1 MENIYQHVQSI
12 VVNACAEEFR
22 LDKQEIDQLHFVVEK
37 PKDATNGDLSTNIC
51 LLLSKVLN
59 DNPISIADKLSQ
71 KLSGNKEFDKVTVA
85 KPGFI
90 NFLINS
96 SLLHDFLKET
106 LSSKEILPK
115 LSENETINVEY
126 VSANPTGP
134 LHVGHC
140 RGAVFG
146 DVLASLLE
154 KTGYKVTREYY
165 VNDAGV
171 QINHLANS
179 VVIRYRELCGEKIE
193 EYPEEFY
200 PGEYL
205 IEIAQDFKDQHGTD
219 FLSKNKDNYLE
230 QIKSYSVDALLS
242 VIKSDLAKLSINQDL
257 FVSEKDLVQ
266 QDKITTTIEILKKH
280 DLIYEGILEPPK
292 GKQIDDWEPREQ
304 MLFKSS
310 KFGDEVDRPL
320 QKSNGEWTYFA
331 NDMAYHFDKYQ
342 RGSKHLIDIM
352 GADHGGYIKRMNAA
366 IEALTEGDAKYSV
379 KLCQMVKL
387 ISNGKPLK
395 MSKRSGDFVTLS
407 EMVNQVGS
415 DSIRFMMLYRKN
427 EAPLEFD
434 FQKVTE
440 QSKDNPVFYVQYAHA
455 RISSV
460 LRKLDE
466 HKLKFNLSDFTEC
479 KINLLSSA
487 HELDL
492 IKKILDW
499 SSVIITSVNL
509 YEPHRIAYYL
519 YELASSFHSLWNQG
533 KIDTKLKFIN
543 EEDLD
548 VTYARLSLIIATQKT
563 IKSGLDLL
571 GVSAPNEMQ

>member
-1 MENIYQHVQSI
+1 MENIYRHVQS
-12 VVNACAEEFR
+12 VVASACAEEFK
-22 LDKQEIDQLHFVVEK
+22 LDKKEIDQLHFVVEK
-37 PKDATNGDLSTNIC
+37 PKNDTNGDLSTNIC
-51 LLLSKVLN
+51 LLLSKILD

-71 KLSGNKEFDKVTVA
+71 RLSGNKEFKKITVA

-90 NFLINS
+90 NFLINK
-96 SLLHDFLKET
+96 SLLCNFLKET
-106 LSSKEILPK
+106 LSSKEILPR

-171 QINHLANS
+171 QINHLAHS
-179 VVIRYRELCGEKIE
+179 VAIRYRELCGEKIE

-205 IEIAQDFKDQHGTD
+205 IEIAQNFKDQHGTD
-219 FLSKNKDNYLE
+219 FLNKHKDNYLE
-230 QIKSYSVDALLS
+230 QIKSYSVEALLS

-257 FVSEKDLVQ
+257 FVSEKNLIQ
-266 QDKITTTIEILKKH
+266 QDKITTAIEILKKQG
-280 DLIYEGILEPPK
+280 LIYEGILEPPK

-342 RGSKHLIDIM
+342 RGSKHLIDIL

-407 EMVNQVGS
+407 EMVDQVGS

-466 HKLKFNLSDFTEC
+466 HKLKFNLSDFTDC
-479 KINLLSSA
+479 KFNLLNSE

>member
-1 MENIYQHVQSI
+1 MENIYQHVQS
-12 VVNACAEEFR
+12 VVASACAEEFK
-22 LDKQEIDQLHFVVEK
+22 LDKKEIDQLHFVVEK
-37 PKDATNGDLSTNIC
+37 PKNDTNGDLSTNIC
-51 LLLSKVLN
+51 LLLSKVLD

-71 KLSGNKEFDKVTVA
+71 RLSGNKEFKKITVA

-90 NFLINS
+90 NFLINN
-96 SLLHDFLKET
+96 SLLCNFLKET
-106 LSSKEILPK
+106 LSSKEILPR

-154 KTGYKVTREYY
+154 KTGYEVTREYY

-171 QINHLANS
+171 QINHLAHS
-179 VVIRYRELCGEKIE
+179 VAIRYRELCGEKIE

-205 IEIAQDFKDQHGTD
+205 IEIAQNFKDQHGTD
-219 FLSKNKDNYLE
+219 FLNKHKDSYLE
-230 QIKSYSVDALLS
+230 QIKSYSVEALLS

-257 FVSEKDLVQ
+257 FVSEKNLIQ
-266 QDKITTTIEILKKH
+266 QDKITTAIEILKKQG
-280 DLIYEGILEPPK
+280 LIYEGILEPPK

-342 RGSKHLIDIM
+342 RGSKHLIDIL

-407 EMVNQVGS
+407 EMVDQVGS

-466 HKLKFNLSDFTEC
+466 HKLKFNLSDFTDC
-479 KINLLSSA
+479 KFNLLNSE

>member
-342 RGSKHLIDIM
+342 RGSKHLIDIL
-352 GADHGGYIKRMNAA
+352 GADHGGYVKRMNAA

-407 EMVNQVGS
+407 EMVDQVGS

-466 HKLKFNLSDFTEC
+466 YKLKFNLSDFKEC
-479 KINLLSSA
+479 KFNLLNSD

-499 SSVIITSVNL
+499 NSVIITSVNL

>member
-37 PKDATNGDLSTNIC
+37 PKDGTNGDLSTNIC

-146 DVLASLLE
+146 DVLANLLE

-179 VVIRYRELCGEKIE
+179 VAIRYRELCGEKIE
-193 EYPEEFY
+193 KYPEEFY

-266 QDKITTTIEILKKH
+266 QDKITTTIEILKKQ
-280 DLIYEGILEPPK
+280 DLIYQGILEPPK

-342 RGSKHLIDIM
+342 RGSKHLIDIL
-352 GADHGGYIKRMNAA
+352 GADHGGYVKRMNAA

-407 EMVNQVGS
+407 EMVDQVGS

-466 HKLKFNLSDFTEC
+466 YKLKFNLSDFKEC
-479 KINLLSSA
+479 KFNLLNSD

-499 SSVIITSVNL
+499 NSVIITSVNL

>member
-1 MENIYQHVQSI
+1 MENIYQHVQS
-12 VVNACAEEFR
+12 VVANACAEEFK
-22 LDKQEIDQLHFVVEK
+22 LDKKEIDQLHFVVEK
-37 PKDATNGDLSTNIC
+37 PKNDTNGDLSTNIC
-51 LLLSKVLN
+51 LLLSKVLD

-71 KLSGNKEFDKVTVA
+71 RLSANKEFKKVTVA

-96 SLLHDFLKET
+96 SLLYNFLKET
-106 LSSKEILPK
+106 LSSKEILPR

-171 QINHLANS
+171 QINHLAHS
-179 VVIRYRELCGEKIE
+179 VAIRYRELCGEKIE

-205 IEIAQDFKDQHGTD
+205 IEIAQNFKDQHGTD
-219 FLSKNKDNYLE
+219 FLNNHKDSYLE
-230 QIKSYSVDALLS
+230 QIKSYSVEALLS
-242 VIKSDLAKLSINQDL
+242 VIKGDLAKLSINQDL
-257 FVSEKDLVQ
+257 FVSEKNLIQ
-266 QDKITTTIEILKKH
+266 QDKITAAIEILKKQG
-280 DLIYEGILEPPK
+280 LIYEGILEPPK

-342 RGSKHLIDIM
+342 RGSKHLIDIL

-407 EMVNQVGS
+407 EMVDQVGS

-466 HKLKFNLSDFTEC
+466 HKLKFNLSDFTDC
-479 KINLLSSA
+479 KFNLLNSE

>member
-12 VVNACAEEFR
+12 VGNVCAEEFK
-22 LDKQEIDQLHFVVEK
+22 LDKKEIDQLHFVIEK
-37 PKDATNGDLSTNIC
+37 PKDDSNGDLSTNIC
-51 LLLSKVLN
+51 LLLSKVLH
-59 DNPISIADKLSQ
+59 DNPISIAEKLSQ
-71 KLSGNKEFDKVTVA
+71 KLSRNKKFDKVTVA

-96 SLLHDFLKET
+96 SLLFDFLKET
-106 LSSKEILPK
+106 LSSKEVLPR
-115 LSENETINVEY
+115 LSDNETINVEY

-154 KTGYKVTREYY
+154 KTGHKVTREYY

-193 EYPEEFY
+193 HYPEEFY

-205 IEIAQDFKDQHGTD
+205 IEIAQDFKVQYGTN
-219 FLSKNKDNYLE
+219 FLSKNKDDYLE
-230 QIKSYSVDALLS
+230 QVKSYSVDALLS

-266 QDKITTTIEILKKH
+266 QDKITTTIEILKKQ

-342 RGSKHLIDIM
+342 RGSKHLIDIL
-352 GADHGGYIKRMNAA
+352 GADHGGYVKRMNAA

-407 EMVNQVGS
+407 EMVDQVGS

-466 HKLKFNLSDFTEC
+466 HKLKFNLSDFKEC
-479 KINLLSSA
+479 KFNLLNSD

-499 SSVIITSVNL
+499 NSVIITSVNL

-533 KIDTKLKFIN
+533 KVDKNLKFIN

>member
-1 MENIYQHVQSI
+1 MENIYQHVQS
-12 VVNACAEEFR
+12 VVANACAEEFK
-22 LDKQEIDQLHFVVEK
+22 LDKKEIDQLHFVVEK
-37 PKDATNGDLSTNIC
+37 PKNDTNGDLSTNIC
-51 LLLSKVLN
+51 LLLSKVLD

-71 KLSGNKEFDKVTVA
+71 RLSANKEFKKVTVA

-90 NFLINS
+90 NFLINN
-96 SLLHDFLKET
+96 SLLYNFLKET
-106 LSSKEILPK
+106 LSSKEILPR

-171 QINHLANS
+171 QINHLAHS
-179 VVIRYRELCGEKIE
+179 VAIRYRELCGEKIE

-205 IEIAQDFKDQHGTD
+205 IEIAQNFKDQHGTD
-219 FLSKNKDNYLE
+219 FLNNNKDSYLE
-230 QIKSYSVDALLS
+230 QIKSYSVEALLS
-242 VIKSDLAKLSINQDL
+242 VIKGDLAKLSINQDL
-257 FVSEKDLVQ
+257 FVSEKNLIQ
-266 QDKITTTIEILKKH
+266 QDKITAAIEILKKQG
-280 DLIYEGILEPPK
+280 LIYEGILEPPK

-342 RGSKHLIDIM
+342 RGSKHLIDIL

-407 EMVNQVGS
+407 EMVDQVGS

-466 HKLKFNLSDFTEC
+466 HKLKFNLSDFTDC
-479 KINLLSSA
+479 KFNLLNSE

>member
-71 KLSGNKEFDKVTVA
+71 KLSGNKEFDEVTVA

-96 SLLHDFLKET
+96 SLLYDFLKET
-106 LSSKEILPK
+106 LSSKEILPR
-115 LSENETINVEY
+115 LSENETINIEY

-179 VVIRYRELCGEKIE
+179 VAIRYRELCGEKIE

-266 QDKITTTIEILKKH
+266 QDKITTTIEILKKQ

-342 RGSKHLIDIM
+342 RGSKHLIDIL

-407 EMVNQVGS
+407 EMVDQVGS

-466 HKLKFNLSDFTEC
+466 HKLKFNLSDFKEC
-479 KINLLSSA
+479 KFNLLNSD

-492 IKKILDW
+492 VKKILDW
-499 SSVIITSVNL
+499 NSVIITSVNL

-533 KIDTKLKFIN
+533 KIDKNLKFIN

>member
-1 MENIYQHVQSI
+1 MENIYKHVQSI

-22 LDKQEIDQLHFVVEK
+22 LDKQEIDQIHFVVEK
-37 PKDATNGDLSTNIC
+37 PKDGTNGDLSTNIC

-71 KLSGNKEFDKVTVA
+71 KLSGNKEFDEVTVA

-96 SLLHDFLKET
+96 SLLYDFLKET
-106 LSSKEILPK
+106 LSSKEILPR

-146 DVLASLLE
+146 DVLANLLE

-179 VVIRYRELCGEKIE
+179 VAIRYRELCGEKIE
-193 EYPEEFY
+193 KYPEEFY

-266 QDKITTTIEILKKH
+266 QDKITTTIEILKKQ

-342 RGSKHLIDIM
+342 RGSKHLIDIL
-352 GADHGGYIKRMNAA
+352 GADHGGYVKRMNAA

-407 EMVNQVGS
+407 EMVDQVGS

-466 HKLKFNLSDFTEC
+466 HKLKFNLSDFKEC
-479 KINLLSSA
+479 KFNLLNSD

-499 SSVIITSVNL
+499 NSVIITSVNL

-533 KIDTKLKFIN
+533 KIDKNLKFIN

>member
-1 MENIYQHVQSI
+1 MKTIYQHIQTII
-12 VVNACAEEFR
+12 VKTCISEFKI
-22 LDKQEIDQLHFVVEK
+22 DKVEIDKINFVVEK
-37 PKDATNGDLSTNIC
+37 PKDDANGDLSTNIC
-51 LLLSKVLN
+51 LILSKILN
-59 DNPISIADKLSQ
+59 DNPISIAEKLSQ
-71 KLSGNKEFDKVTVA
+71 KLSINKEFNKVTVA

-90 NFLINS
+90 NFLIDN
-96 SLLHDFLKET
+96 SLLHDFLKDT
-106 LSSKEILPK
+106 LSNKEIVPT
-115 LSENETINVEY
+115 LSKNETINVEY

-146 DVLASLLE
+146 DVLANLLE
-154 KTGYKVTREYY
+154 KTGYQVTREYY

-179 VVIRYRELCGEKIE
+179 VLIRLKELCGERID

-200 PGEYL
+200 PGDYL
-205 IEIAQDFKDQHGTD
+205 IEIAQNFKDKHGSD
-219 FLSKNKDNYLE
+219 FLEKNKDHNIE
-230 QIKSYSVDALLS
+230 QIKSFSVESLLS
-242 VIKSDLAKLSINQDL
+242 MIKDDLSKLDINQDL
-257 FVSEKDLVQ
+257 FISEKNIVEQ
-266 QDKITTTIEILKKH
+266 GKITAAIEILKQQG
-280 DLIYEGILEPPK
+280 LIYNGVLEAPK

-304 MLFKSS
+304 MLFRSS

-342 RGSKHLIDIM
+342 RGSKHLIDIW

-366 IEALTEGDAKYSV
+366 IEALTQKNAKFSV
-379 KLCQMVKL
+379 KICQMVKL
-387 ISNGKPLK
+387 ISDGKPLK

-407 EMVNQVGS
+407 EMVEKVGS

-434 FQKVTE
+434 FQKVSE

-460 LRKLDE
+460 LRKIDE
-466 HKLKFNLSDFTEC
+466 HKLKFNLSDFSQC
-479 KINLLSSA
+479 NFNLLISN

-499 SSVIITSVNL
+499 SSVIVTSVNL

-519 YELASSFHSLWNQG
+519 YELAYSFHSLWNQG
-533 KIDTKLKFIN
+533 KIDSNLKFIN
-543 EEDLD
+543 EKNLEA
-548 VTYARLSLIIATQKT
+548 TYARLSLIIATQKT

-571 GVSAPNEMQ
+571 GVSAPDEMQ

>member
-146 DVLASLLE
+146 DVLANLLE

-179 VVIRYRELCGEKIE
+179 VAIRYRELCGEKIE

-342 RGSKHLIDIM
+342 RGSKHLIDIL
-352 GADHGGYIKRMNAA
+352 GADHGGYVKRMNAA
-366 IEALTEGDAKYSV
+366 IEALTEGNAKYSV

-407 EMVNQVGS
+407 EMVDQVGS

-466 HKLKFNLSDFTEC
+466 YKLKFNLSDFKDC
-479 KINLLSSA
+479 KFNLLNSD

-499 SSVIITSVNL
+499 NSVIITSVNL

-548 VTYARLSLIIATQKT
+548 VTYSRLSLIIATQKT

>member
-1 MENIYQHVQSI
+1 MENIYKHVQSI
-12 VVNACAEEFR
+12 VVNACAEEFK

-37 PKDATNGDLSTNIC
+37 PKDGTNGDLSTNIC

-71 KLSGNKEFDKVTVA
+71 KLSGNKEFDEVTVA

-96 SLLHDFLKET
+96 SLLYDFLKET
-106 LSSKEILPK
+106 LSSKEILPR
-115 LSENETINVEY
+115 LSENETINIEY

-179 VVIRYRELCGEKIE
+179 VAIRYRELCGEKIE
-193 EYPEEFY
+193 KYPEEFY

-266 QDKITTTIEILKKH
+266 QDKITTTIEILKKQ

-342 RGSKHLIDIM
+342 RGSKHLIDIL
-352 GADHGGYIKRMNAA
+352 GADHGGYVKRMNAA

-407 EMVNQVGS
+407 EMVDQVGS

-466 HKLKFNLSDFTEC
+466 HKLKFNLSDFKEC
-479 KINLLSSA
+479 KFNLLNSD

-499 SSVIITSVNL
+499 NSVIITSVNL

-533 KIDTKLKFIN
+533 KIDKNLKFIN

>member
-193 EYPEEFY
+193 KYPEEFY

-266 QDKITTTIEILKKH
+266 RDKITTTIEILKKQ

-342 RGSKHLIDIM
+342 RGSKHLIDIL
-352 GADHGGYIKRMNAA
+352 GADHGGYVKRMNAA
-366 IEALTEGDAKYSV
+366 IEALTEGNAKYSV

-407 EMVNQVGS
+407 EMVDQVGS

-466 HKLKFNLSDFTEC
+466 YKLKFNLSDFKEC
-479 KINLLSSA
+479 KFNLLNSD

-499 SSVIITSVNL
+499 NSVIITSVNL

-519 YELASSFHSLWNQG
+519 YELASSFHALWNQG

-571 GVSAPNEMQ
+571 GVSAPNEMK

>member
-1 MENIYQHVQSI
+1 MENIYKHVQSI

-146 DVLASLLE
+146 DVLAGLLE

-179 VVIRYRELCGEKIE
+179 VAIRYRELCGEKIE
-193 EYPEEFY
+193 KYPEEFY

-266 QDKITTTIEILKKH
+266 QDKITTTIEILKKQ

-342 RGSKHLIDIM
+342 RGSKHLIDIL
-352 GADHGGYIKRMNAA
+352 GADHGGYVKRMNAA

-407 EMVNQVGS
+407 EMVDQVGS

-466 HKLKFNLSDFTEC
+466 YKLKFNLSDFKEC
-479 KINLLSSA
+479 KFNLLNSD

-499 SSVIITSVNL
+499 NSVIITSVNL

-533 KIDTKLKFIN
+533 KIDKNLKFIN

>member
-1 MENIYQHVQSI
+1 MENIYKHVQSI

-37 PKDATNGDLSTNIC
+37 PKDGTNGDLSTNIC

-71 KLSGNKEFDKVTVA
+71 KLSGNKEFDEVTVA

-96 SLLHDFLKET
+96 SLLYDFLKET
-106 LSSKEILPK
+106 LSSKEILPR

-179 VVIRYRELCGEKIE
+179 VAIRYRELCGEKIE
-193 EYPEEFY
+193 KYPEEFY

-266 QDKITTTIEILKKH
+266 QDKITTTIEILKKQ

-310 KFGDEVDRPL
+310 KFGDEIDRPL

-342 RGSKHLIDIM
+342 RGSKHLIDIL
-352 GADHGGYIKRMNAA
+352 GADHGGYVKRMNAA

-407 EMVNQVGS
+407 EMVDQVGS

-466 HKLKFNLSDFTEC
+466 HKLKFNLSDFKEC
-479 KINLLSSA
+479 KFNLLNSD

-499 SSVIITSVNL
+499 NSVIITSVNL

-533 KIDTKLKFIN
+533 KIDKNLKFIN

>member
-12 VVNACAEEFR
+12 VANACVEEFR
-22 LDKQEIDQLHFVVEK
+22 LDRQEIDRLHFVVEK
-37 PKDATNGDLSTNIC
+37 PKDDANGDLSTNIC
-51 LLLSKVLN
+51 LLLSKILN

-90 NFLINS
+90 NFLVNN
-96 SLLHDFLKET
+96 SLLYDFLKET
-106 LSSKEILPK
+106 LSSKEILPR
-115 LSENETINVEY
+115 LSDNETINVEY

-154 KTGYKVTREYY
+154 KTGHKVTREYY

-179 VVIRYRELCGEKIE
+179 VAIRYRELCGEKIE
-193 EYPEEFY
+193 KYPEEFY

-205 IEIAQDFKDQHGTD
+205 IEIAQDFKDQYGAE
-219 FLSKNKDNYLE
+219 FLSNNKDNYLE

-257 FVSEKDLVQ
+257 FISEKNLVQ
-266 QDKITTTIEILKKH
+266 QDKITIAIEILKKQ

-342 RGSKHLIDIM
+342 RGSKHLIDIL

-395 MSKRSGDFVTLS
+395 MSKRSGDFITLS
-407 EMVNQVGS
+407 EMVDQVGN

-466 HKLKFNLSDFTEC
+466 HKLKFNLSDFKDC
-479 KINLLSSA
+479 KFSLLNSN
-487 HELDL
+487 HEIDL

-533 KIDTKLKFIN
+533 KINTKLKFIN

>member
-1 MENIYQHVQSI
+1 MENIYKHVQSI
-12 VVNACAEEFR
+12 VVNACAEEFK

-37 PKDATNGDLSTNIC
+37 PKDGTNGDLSTNIC

-71 KLSGNKEFDKVTVA
+71 KLSGNKEFDEVTVA

-96 SLLHDFLKET
+96 SLLYDFLKET
-106 LSSKEILPK
+106 LSSKEILPR

-179 VVIRYRELCGEKIE
+179 VAIRYRELCGEKIE
-193 EYPEEFY
+193 KYPEEFY

-266 QDKITTTIEILKKH
+266 QDKITTTIEILKKQ

-310 KFGDEVDRPL
+310 KFGDEIDRPL

-342 RGSKHLIDIM
+342 RGSKHLIDIL
-352 GADHGGYIKRMNAA
+352 GADHGGYVKRMNAA

-407 EMVNQVGS
+407 EMVDQVGS

-466 HKLKFNLSDFTEC
+466 HKLKFNLSDFKEC
-479 KINLLSSA
+479 KFNLLNSD

-499 SSVIITSVNL
+499 NSVIITSVNL

-533 KIDTKLKFIN
+533 KIDKNLKFIN

>member
-1 MENIYQHVQSI
+1 METIYQYIHTI
-12 VVNACAEEFR
+12 IANACVAEFKI
-22 LDKQEIDQLHFVVEK
+22 DKADVDQTNFVVEK
-37 PKDATNGDLSTNIC
+37 PKDDANGDLSTNIC

-59 DNPISIADKLSQ
+59 DNPFSIGEKLSQ
-71 KLSGNKEFDKVTVA
+71 KLSTNKEFTKVTVA

-90 NFLINS
+90 NFLIDK
-96 SLLHDFLKET
+96 SLLYDFLKET
-106 LSSKEILPK
+106 LFNKEIIPI
-115 LSENETINVEY
+115 LSKNETINVEY

-146 DVLASLLE
+146 DVLANLLE
-154 KTGYKVTREYY
+154 KTGHKVTREYY

-179 VVIRYRELCGEKIE
+179 VLIRLKELCGEKID

-200 PGEYL
+200 PGDYL
-205 IEIAQDFKDQHGTD
+205 IEIAQSFKDKYGADYLEKNNDSNLEQVKSFSVESLLSIIKND
-219 FLSKNKDNYLE
+219 LSKLD
-230 QIKSYSVDALLS
+230 
-242 VIKSDLAKLSINQDL
+242 INQDL
-257 FVSEKDLVQ
+257 FVSEKNIVEQ
-266 QDKITTTIEILKKH
+266 GKISAAIEILKQQG
-280 DLIYEGILEPPK
+280 LIYNGVLEAPK
-292 GKQIDDWEPREQ
+292 GKKIDDWEPREQ

-310 KFGDEVDRPL
+310 QFGDEVDRPL

-342 RGSKHLIDIM
+342 RGSMHLIDIW

-366 IEALTEGDAKYSV
+366 IEALTEKNAKFSV
-379 KLCQMVKL
+379 KLCQMVKI
-387 ISNGKPLK
+387 ISDGKPLK

-407 EMVNQVGS
+407 EMVEKVGS

-434 FQKVTE
+434 FQKVSE

-460 LRKLDE
+460 LRKIDE
-466 HKLKFNLSDFTEC
+466 HKLKFNLSDFSQC
-479 KINLLSSA
+479 NFDLLRSD

-499 SSVIITSVNL
+499 SSVVITSVNL

-533 KIDTKLKFIN
+533 KIDSNLKFIN

-548 VTYARLSLIIATQKT
+548 ITYARLSLIIATQKT
-563 IKSGLDLL
+563 IKSGLNLL
-571 GVSAPNEMQ
+571 GVSAPDEMQ

>member
-1 MENIYQHVQSI
+1 MENIYQHVQS
-12 VVNACAEEFR
+12 VVANACAEEFK
-22 LDKQEIDQLHFVVEK
+22 LDKKEIDQLHFVVEK
-37 PKDATNGDLSTNIC
+37 PKDDTNGDLSTNIC
-51 LLLSKVLN
+51 LLLSKVLD

-71 KLSGNKEFDKVTVA
+71 RLSGNKEFKKITVA

-90 NFLINS
+90 NFLINN
-96 SLLHDFLKET
+96 SLLYNFLKET
-106 LSSKEILPK
+106 LSSNEILPR

-171 QINHLANS
+171 QINHLAHS
-179 VVIRYRELCGEKIE
+179 VAIRYRELCGEKIE

-205 IEIAQDFKDQHGTD
+205 IEIAQNFKDQHGTD
-219 FLSKNKDNYLE
+219 FLNNHKDSYLE
-230 QIKSYSVDALLS
+230 QIKSYSVEELLS
-242 VIKSDLAKLSINQDL
+242 VIKGDLAKLSINQDL
-257 FVSEKDLVQ
+257 FVSEKNLIQ
-266 QDKITTTIEILKKH
+266 QDKITAAIEILKKQG
-280 DLIYEGILEPPK
+280 LIYEGILEPPK

-342 RGSKHLIDIM
+342 RGSKHLIDIL

-407 EMVNQVGS
+407 EMVDQVGS

-466 HKLKFNLSDFTEC
+466 HKLKFNLSDFTDC
-479 KINLLSSA
+479 KFNLLNSE

-563 IKSGLDLL
+563 IKSGLNLL
-571 GVSAPNEMQ
+571 RVSAPNEMQ

>member
-1 MENIYQHVQSI
+1 MENIYKHVQSI

-22 LDKQEIDQLHFVVEK
+22 LDKQEIDQIHFVVEK
-37 PKDATNGDLSTNIC
+37 PKDGTNGDLSTNIC

-59 DNPISIADKLSQ
+59 DNPISIANKLSQ
-71 KLSGNKEFDKVTVA
+71 KLSGNKEFDEVTVA

-96 SLLHDFLKET
+96 SLLYDFLKET
-106 LSSKEILPK
+106 LSSKEILPR

-179 VVIRYRELCGEKIE
+179 VAIRYRELCGEKIE
-193 EYPEEFY
+193 KYPEEFY

-205 IEIAQDFKDQHGTD
+205 IEIAQDFKDQHGND

-266 QDKITTTIEILKKH
+266 QDKITTTIEILKKQ

-342 RGSKHLIDIM
+342 RGSKHLIDIL
-352 GADHGGYIKRMNAA
+352 GADHGGYVKRMNAA

-407 EMVNQVGS
+407 EMVDQVGS

-466 HKLKFNLSDFTEC
+466 HKLKFNLSDFKEC
-479 KINLLSSA
+479 KFNLLNSD

-499 SSVIITSVNL
+499 NSVIITSVNL

-533 KIDTKLKFIN
+533 KIDKNLKFIN

>member
-1 MENIYQHVQSI
+1 METIYQYIHTI
-12 VVNACAEEFR
+12 IANACVAEFKI
-22 LDKQEIDQLHFVVEK
+22 DKADVDQTNFVVEK
-37 PKDATNGDLSTNIC
+37 PKDDANGDLSTNIC

-59 DNPISIADKLSQ
+59 DNPISIAEKLSQ
-71 KLSGNKEFDKVTVA
+71 KLSANKEFTKVTVA

-90 NFLINS
+90 NFLIDK
-96 SLLHDFLKET
+96 SLLYDFLKET
-106 LSSKEILPK
+106 LFNKEIIPI
-115 LSENETINVEY
+115 LSKNETINVEY

-146 DVLASLLE
+146 DVLANLLE
-154 KTGYKVTREYY
+154 KTGHKVTREYY

-179 VVIRYRELCGEKIE
+179 VLIRLKELCGEKID

-200 PGEYL
+200 PGDYL
-205 IEIAQDFKDQHGTD
+205 IEIAQSFKDKYGADYLEKNNDSNLEQVKSFSVESLLSIIKND
-219 FLSKNKDNYLE
+219 LSKLD
-230 QIKSYSVDALLS
+230 
-242 VIKSDLAKLSINQDL
+242 INQDL
-257 FVSEKDLVQ
+257 FVSEKNIVEQ
-266 QDKITTTIEILKKH
+266 GKISAAIEILKQQG
-280 DLIYEGILEPPK
+280 LIYNGVLEAPK
-292 GKQIDDWEPREQ
+292 GKKIDDWEPREQ

-310 KFGDEVDRPL
+310 QFGDEVDRPL

-342 RGSKHLIDIM
+342 RGSMHLIDIW

-366 IEALTEGDAKYSV
+366 IEALTEKNAKFSV
-379 KLCQMVKL
+379 KLCQMVKI
-387 ISNGKPLK
+387 ISDGKPLK

-407 EMVNQVGS
+407 EMVEKVGS

-434 FQKVTE
+434 FQKVSE

-460 LRKLDE
+460 LRKIDE
-466 HKLKFNLSDFTEC
+466 HKLKFNLSDFSQC
-479 KINLLSSA
+479 NFDLLRSD

-499 SSVIITSVNL
+499 SSVVITSVNL

-533 KIDTKLKFIN
+533 KIDSNLKFIN
-543 EEDLD
+543 EEDLEI
-548 VTYARLSLIIATQKT
+548 TYARLSLIIATQKT
-563 IKSGLDLL
+563 IKSGLNLL
-571 GVSAPNEMQ
+571 GVSAPDEMQ

>member
-12 VVNACAEEFR
+12 VSNACAEEFR
-22 LDKQEIDQLHFVVEK
+22 LDKKEIDQLHFVVEK
-37 PKDATNGDLSTNIC
+37 PKDGTNGDLSTNIC

-96 SLLHDFLKET
+96 SLLYDFLKET
-106 LSSKEILPK
+106 LSSKEILPR

-179 VVIRYRELCGEKIE
+179 VAIRYREICGEKIE

-205 IEIAQDFKDQHGTD
+205 IAIAQNFKDQYGTD

-230 QIKSYSVDALLS
+230 QIKAYSVDALLS

-266 QDKITTTIEILKKH
+266 QDKITTAIEILKKQ

-342 RGSKHLIDIM
+342 RGSKHLIDIL
-352 GADHGGYIKRMNAA
+352 GADHGGYVKRMNAA
-366 IEALTEGDAKYSV
+366 IEALTEGNAKYSV

-407 EMVNQVGS
+407 EMVDQVGS

-466 HKLKFNLSDFTEC
+466 YKLKFNLSDFKEC
-479 KINLLSSA
+479 KFNLLNSD

-499 SSVIITSVNL
+499 NSVIITSVNL

>member
-179 VVIRYRELCGEKIE
+179 VAIRYRELCGEKIE

-266 QDKITTTIEILKKH
+266 QDKITTTIEILKKQ

-342 RGSKHLIDIM
+342 RGSKHLIDIL
-352 GADHGGYIKRMNAA
+352 GADHGGYVKRMNAA

-407 EMVNQVGS
+407 EMVDQVGS

-466 HKLKFNLSDFTEC
+466 YKLKFNLSDFKEC
-479 KINLLSSA
+479 KFNLLNSD

-499 SSVIITSVNL
+499 NSVIITSVNL

>member
-1 MENIYQHVQSI
+1 METIYQYIQKII
-12 VVNACAEEFR
+12 VKACILEFKI
-22 LDKQEIDQLHFVVEK
+22 DKVEIEQINFVVEK
-37 PKDATNGDLSTNIC
+37 PKDNTNGDLSTNIC

-59 DNPISIADKLSQ
+59 DNPFSIGEKLSQ
-71 KLSGNKEFDKVTVA
+71 KLSTNKEFTKVTVA

-90 NFLINS
+90 NFLIDK
-96 SLLHDFLKET
+96 SLLYDFLKET
-106 LSSKEILPK
+106 LFNKEIIPI
-115 LSENETINVEY
+115 LSKNETINVEY

-146 DVLASLLE
+146 DVLANLLE
-154 KTGYKVTREYY
+154 KTGHKVTREYY

-179 VVIRYRELCGEKIE
+179 VLIRLKELCGEKID

-200 PGEYL
+200 PGDYL
-205 IEIAQDFKDQHGTD
+205 IEIAQSFKDKYGADYLEKNNDSNLEQVKSFSVESLLSIIKND
-219 FLSKNKDNYLE
+219 LSKLD
-230 QIKSYSVDALLS
+230 
-242 VIKSDLAKLSINQDL
+242 INQDL
-257 FVSEKDLVQ
+257 FVSEKNIVEQ
-266 QDKITTTIEILKKH
+266 GKISAAIEILKQQG
-280 DLIYEGILEPPK
+280 LIYNGVLEAPK
-292 GKQIDDWEPREQ
+292 GKKIDDWEPREQ

-310 KFGDEVDRPL
+310 QFGDEVDRPL

-342 RGSKHLIDIM
+342 RGSKHLIDIW

-366 IEALTEGDAKYSV
+366 IEALTEKNAKFSV
-379 KLCQMVKL
+379 KLCQMVKI
-387 ISNGKPLK
+387 ISDGKPLK

-407 EMVNQVGS
+407 EMVEKVGS

-434 FQKVTE
+434 FQKVSE

-460 LRKLDE
+460 LRKIDE
-466 HKLKFNLSDFTEC
+466 HKLKFNLSDFSQC
-479 KINLLSSA
+479 NFDLLRSD

-499 SSVIITSVNL
+499 SSVVITSVNL

-533 KIDTKLKFIN
+533 KIDSNLKFIN

-548 VTYARLSLIIATQKT
+548 ITYARLSLIIATQKT
-563 IKSGLDLL
+563 IKSGLNLL
-571 GVSAPNEMQ
+571 GVSAPDEMQ

>member
-12 VVNACAEEFR
+12 VGNVCAEEFK
-22 LDKQEIDQLHFVVEK
+22 LDKKEIDQLHFVIEK
-37 PKDATNGDLSTNIC
+37 PKDDSNGDLSTNIC
-51 LLLSKVLN
+51 LLLSKVLH
-59 DNPISIADKLSQ
+59 DNPISIAEKLSQ
-71 KLSGNKEFDKVTVA
+71 KLSRNKKFDKVTVA

-96 SLLHDFLKET
+96 SLLFDFLKAT
-106 LSSKEILPK
+106 LSSKEVLPR
-115 LSENETINVEY
+115 LSDNETINVEY

-154 KTGYKVTREYY
+154 KTGHKVTREYY

-193 EYPEEFY
+193 HYPEEFY

-205 IEIAQDFKDQHGTD
+205 IEIAQDFKVQYGTN
-219 FLSKNKDNYLE
+219 FLSKNKDDYLE
-230 QIKSYSVDALLS
+230 QVKSYSVDALLS
-242 VIKSDLAKLSINQDL
+242 VIKSDLEKLSINQDL
-257 FVSEKDLVQ
+257 FVSEKDLVE
-266 QDKITTTIEILKKH
+266 QDKITTVIEILKKKN
-280 DLIYEGILEPPK
+280 LIYEGILEPPK

-342 RGSKHLIDIM
+342 RGSKHIIDIL

-407 EMVNQVGS
+407 EMVDQVGS

-466 HKLKFNLSDFTEC
+466 HKLKFNLSDFKEC
-479 KINLLSSA
+479 KFNLLNSD

-499 SSVIITSVNL
+499 NSVIITSVNL

-533 KIDTKLKFIN
+533 KVDKNLKFIN

>member
-1 MENIYQHVQSI
+1 MENIYQHVQS
-12 VVNACAEEFR
+12 VVASACAEEFK
-22 LDKQEIDQLHFVVEK
+22 LDKKEIDQLHFVVEK
-37 PKDATNGDLSTNIC
+37 PKNDTNGDLSTNIC
-51 LLLSKVLN
+51 LLLSKVLD

-71 KLSGNKEFDKVTVA
+71 RLSGNKEFKKITIA

-90 NFLINS
+90 NFLINK
-96 SLLHDFLKET
+96 SLLCNFLKKI
-106 LSSKEILPK
+106 LSSKEILPR

-171 QINHLANS
+171 QINHLAHS
-179 VVIRYRELCGEKIE
+179 VAIRYRELCGEKIE

-205 IEIAQDFKDQHGTD
+205 IEIAQNFKDQNGTD
-219 FLSKNKDNYLE
+219 FLNKHKDSYLE
-230 QIKSYSVDALLS
+230 QIKSYSVEALLS

-257 FVSEKDLVQ
+257 FVSEKNLIQ
-266 QDKITTTIEILKKH
+266 QDKITTAIEILKKQG
-280 DLIYEGILEPPK
+280 LIYEGILEPPK

-342 RGSKHLIDIM
+342 RGSKHLIDIL

-407 EMVNQVGS
+407 EMVDQVGS

-466 HKLKFNLSDFTEC
+466 HKLKFNLSDFTDC
-479 KINLLSSA
+479 KFDLLNSE

-533 KIDTKLKFIN
+533 KIDTKLRFIN

-548 VTYARLSLIIATQKT
+548 VTYARLSLIIATQKI

>member
-1 MENIYQHVQSI
+1 MENIYKHVQSI

-22 LDKQEIDQLHFVVEK
+22 LDKQEIDQIHFVVEK
-37 PKDATNGDLSTNIC
+37 PKDGTNGDLSTNIC

-71 KLSGNKEFDKVTVA
+71 KLSGNKEFDEVTVA

-96 SLLHDFLKET
+96 SLLYDFLKET
-106 LSSKEILPK
+106 LSSKEILPR
-115 LSENETINVEY
+115 LSENETINIEY

-179 VVIRYRELCGEKIE
+179 VAIRYRELCGEKIE
-193 EYPEEFY
+193 KYPEEFY

-266 QDKITTTIEILKKH
+266 QDKITTTIEILKKQ

-342 RGSKHLIDIM
+342 RGSKHLIDIL
-352 GADHGGYIKRMNAA
+352 GADHGGYVKRMNAA

-407 EMVNQVGS
+407 EMVDQVGS

-466 HKLKFNLSDFTEC
+466 HKLKFNLSDFKEC
-479 KINLLSSA
+479 KFNLLNSD

-499 SSVIITSVNL
+499 NSVIITSVNL

-533 KIDTKLKFIN
+533 KIDKNLKFIN

>member
-1 MENIYQHVQSI
+1 METIYQYIHTI
-12 VVNACAEEFR
+12 IANACVAEFKI
-22 LDKQEIDQLHFVVEK
+22 DKAVVDQTNFVVEK
-37 PKDATNGDLSTNIC
+37 PKDDSNGDLSTNIC

-59 DNPISIADKLSQ
+59 ENPFSIGEKLSQ
-71 KLSGNKEFDKVTVA
+71 KLSTNKEFTKVTVA

-90 NFLINS
+90 NFLIDK
-96 SLLHDFLKET
+96 SLLYDFLKET
-106 LSSKEILPK
+106 LFNKEIIPI
-115 LSENETINVEY
+115 LSKNETINVEY

-146 DVLASLLE
+146 DVLANLLE
-154 KTGYKVTREYY
+154 KTGHKVTREYY

-179 VVIRYRELCGEKIE
+179 VLIRLKELCGEKIDK
-193 EYPEEFY
+193 YPEEFY
-200 PGEYL
+200 PGDYL
-205 IEIAQDFKDQHGTD
+205 IEIAQSFKDKYGADYLEKNNDSNLEQVKSFSVESLLSIIKND
-219 FLSKNKDNYLE
+219 LSKLD
-230 QIKSYSVDALLS
+230 
-242 VIKSDLAKLSINQDL
+242 INQDL
-257 FVSEKDLVQ
+257 FVSEKNIVEQ
-266 QDKITTTIEILKKH
+266 GKISAAIEILKQQG
-280 DLIYEGILEPPK
+280 LIYNGVLEAPK
-292 GKQIDDWEPREQ
+292 GKKIDDWEPREQ

-310 KFGDEVDRPL
+310 QFGDEVDRPL

-342 RGSKHLIDIM
+342 RGSMHLIDIW

-366 IEALTEGDAKYSV
+366 IEALTEKNAKFSV
-379 KLCQMVKL
+379 KLCQMVKI
-387 ISNGKPLK
+387 ISDGKPLK

-407 EMVNQVGS
+407 EMVEKVGS

-434 FQKVTE
+434 FQKVSE

-460 LRKLDE
+460 LRKIDE
-466 HKLKFNLSDFTEC
+466 HKLKFNLSDFSQC
-479 KINLLSSA
+479 NFDLLRSD

-499 SSVIITSVNL
+499 SSVVITSVNL

-533 KIDTKLKFIN
+533 KIDSNLKFIN

-548 VTYARLSLIIATQKT
+548 ITYARLSLIIATQKT
-563 IKSGLDLL
+563 IKSGLNLL
-571 GVSAPNEMQ
+571 GVSAPDEMQ

>member
-1 MENIYQHVQSI
+1 MENIYQHVQS
-12 VVNACAEEFR
+12 VVANACAEEFK
-22 LDKQEIDQLHFVVEK
+22 LDKKEIDQLHFVVEK
-37 PKDATNGDLSTNIC
+37 PKDDTNGDLSTNIC
-51 LLLSKVLN
+51 LLLSKILD
-59 DNPISIADKLSQ
+59 DNPISMADKLSQ
-71 KLSGNKEFDKVTVA
+71 RLSANKEFKKVTVA

-90 NFLINS
+90 NFLINN
-96 SLLHDFLKET
+96 SLLYNFLKET
-106 LSSKEILPK
+106 LSSKEILPR
-115 LSENETINVEY
+115 LSKNETINVEY

-171 QINHLANS
+171 QINHLAHS
-179 VVIRYRELCGEKIE
+179 VAIRYRELCGEKIE

-205 IEIAQDFKDQHGTD
+205 IEIAQNFKDQHGTD
-219 FLSKNKDNYLE
+219 FLNNHKDSYLE
-230 QIKSYSVDALLS
+230 QIKSYSVEALLS
-242 VIKSDLAKLSINQDL
+242 VIKGDLAKLSINQDL
-257 FVSEKDLVQ
+257 FVSEKNLIQ
-266 QDKITTTIEILKKH
+266 QDKITTVIEILKKQG
-280 DLIYEGILEPPK
+280 LIYEGILEPPK

-342 RGSKHLIDIM
+342 RGSKHLIDIL

-407 EMVNQVGS
+407 EMVDQVGS

-466 HKLKFNLSDFTEC
+466 HKLKFNLSDFTDC
-479 KINLLSSA
+479 KFNLLNSE

>member
-12 VVNACAEEFR
+12 VVNACAEEFK

-179 VVIRYRELCGEKIE
+179 VAIRYRELCGEKIE

-342 RGSKHLIDIM
+342 RGSKHLIDIL
-352 GADHGGYIKRMNAA
+352 GADHGGYVKRMNAA

-407 EMVNQVGS
+407 EMVDQVGS

-466 HKLKFNLSDFTEC
+466 YKLKFNLSDFKEC
-479 KINLLSSA
+479 KFNLLNSD

-499 SSVIITSVNL
+499 NSVIITSVNL

>member
-37 PKDATNGDLSTNIC
+37 PKDDTNGDLSTNIC

-96 SLLHDFLKET
+96 SLLYDFLKET
-106 LSSKEILPK
+106 LSSKEILPR

-146 DVLASLLE
+146 DVLAGLLE
-154 KTGYKVTREYY
+154 KTGHKVTREYY

-179 VVIRYRELCGEKIE
+179 VAIRYRELCGEKIE
-193 EYPEEFY
+193 KYPEEFY

-205 IEIAQDFKDQHGTD
+205 IEIAQDFKDKYGTS

-266 QDKITTTIEILKKH
+266 QDKITIAIEILKKQ

-342 RGSKHLIDIM
+342 RGSKHLIDIL
-352 GADHGGYIKRMNAA
+352 GADHGGYVKRMNAA

-407 EMVNQVGS
+407 EMVDQVGS

-466 HKLKFNLSDFTEC
+466 HKLKFNLSDFKGC
-479 KINLLSSA
+479 KFSLLNSN

-499 SSVIITSVNL
+499 SSVVITSINL

>member
-1 MENIYQHVQSI
+1 MENIYQHVQS
-12 VVNACAEEFR
+12 VVANACAEEFK
-22 LDKQEIDQLHFVVEK
+22 LDKKEIDQLHFVVEK
-37 PKDATNGDLSTNIC
+37 PKNDTNGDLSTNIC
-51 LLLSKVLN
+51 LLLSKVLD

-71 KLSGNKEFDKVTVA
+71 RLSANKEFKKVTVA

-96 SLLHDFLKET
+96 SLLYNFLKET
-106 LSSKEILPK
+106 LSSKEILPR

-171 QINHLANS
+171 QINHLAHS
-179 VVIRYRELCGEKIE
+179 VAIRYRELCGEKIE

-205 IEIAQDFKDQHGTD
+205 IEIAQNFKDQHGTD
-219 FLSKNKDNYLE
+219 FLNKHKEGYLE
-230 QIKSYSVDALLS
+230 QIKSYSVEALLS
-242 VIKSDLAKLSINQDL
+242 VIKGDLAKLSINQDL
-257 FVSEKDLVQ
+257 FVSEKNLIQ
-266 QDKITTTIEILKKH
+266 QDKITAAIEILKKQG
-280 DLIYEGILEPPK
+280 LIYEGILEPPK

-342 RGSKHLIDIM
+342 RGSKHLIDIL

-407 EMVNQVGS
+407 EMVDQVGS

-466 HKLKFNLSDFTEC
+466 HKLKFNLSDFTDC
-479 KINLLSSA
+479 KFNLLNSE

>member
-12 VVNACAEEFR
+12 VANACVEEFR
-22 LDKQEIDQLHFVVEK
+22 LDRQEIDRLHFVVEK
-37 PKDATNGDLSTNIC
+37 PKDDANGDLSTNIC
-51 LLLSKVLN
+51 LLLSKILN
-59 DNPISIADKLSQ
+59 DNPISIANKLSQ
-71 KLSGNKEFDKVTVA
+71 KLSGNNEFDKVTVA

-90 NFLINS
+90 NFLVNN
-96 SLLHDFLKET
+96 SLLYDFLKET
-106 LSSKEILPK
+106 LSSKEILPR
-115 LSENETINVEY
+115 LSDNETINVEY

-154 KTGYKVTREYY
+154 KTGHKVTREYY

-179 VVIRYRELCGEKIE
+179 VAIRYRELCGEKIE
-193 EYPEEFY
+193 KYPEEFY

-205 IEIAQDFKDQHGTD
+205 IEIAQDFKDQYGAE
-219 FLSKNKDNYLE
+219 FLSNNKDNYLE

-257 FVSEKDLVQ
+257 FISEKNLVQ
-266 QDKITTTIEILKKH
+266 QDKITIAIEILKKQ

-342 RGSKHLIDIM
+342 RGSKHLIDIL

-395 MSKRSGDFVTLS
+395 MSKRSGDFITLS
-407 EMVNQVGS
+407 EMVDQVGN

-466 HKLKFNLSDFTEC
+466 HKLKFNLSDFKDC
-479 KINLLSSA
+479 KFSLLNSN
-487 HELDL
+487 HEIDL

-533 KIDTKLKFIN
+533 KINTKLKFIN

>member
-1 MENIYQHVQSI
+1 METIYQYIHTI
-12 VVNACAEEFR
+12 IANACVAEFKI
-22 LDKQEIDQLHFVVEK
+22 DKADVDQTNFVVEK
-37 PKDATNGDLSTNIC
+37 PKDDANGDLSTNIC

-59 DNPISIADKLSQ
+59 DNPFSIGEKLSQ
-71 KLSGNKEFDKVTVA
+71 KLSTNKEFTKVTVA

-90 NFLINS
+90 NFLIDK
-96 SLLHDFLKET
+96 SLLYDFLKET
-106 LSSKEILPK
+106 LFNKEIIPI
-115 LSENETINVEY
+115 LSKNETINVEY

-146 DVLASLLE
+146 DVLANLLE
-154 KTGYKVTREYY
+154 KTGHKVTREYY

-179 VVIRYRELCGEKIE
+179 VLIRLKELCGEKID

-200 PGEYL
+200 PGDYL
-205 IEIAQDFKDQHGTD
+205 IEIAQSFKDKYGADYLEKNNDSNLEQVKSFSVESLLSIIKND
-219 FLSKNKDNYLE
+219 LSKLD
-230 QIKSYSVDALLS
+230 
-242 VIKSDLAKLSINQDL
+242 INQDL
-257 FVSEKDLVQ
+257 FVSEKNIVEQ
-266 QDKITTTIEILKKH
+266 GKISAAIEILKQQG
-280 DLIYEGILEPPK
+280 LIYNGVLEAPK
-292 GKQIDDWEPREQ
+292 GKKIDDWEPREQ

-310 KFGDEVDRPL
+310 QFGDEVDRPL

-342 RGSKHLIDIM
+342 RGSMHLIDIW

-366 IEALTEGDAKYSV
+366 IEALTEKNAKFSV
-379 KLCQMVKL
+379 KLCQMVKI
-387 ISNGKPLK
+387 ISDGKPLK

-407 EMVNQVGS
+407 EMVEKVGS

-434 FQKVTE
+434 FQKVSE

-460 LRKLDE
+460 LRKIDE
-466 HKLKFNLSDFTEC
+466 HKLKFNLSDFSQC
-479 KINLLSSA
+479 NFDLLRSD

-499 SSVIITSVNL
+499 SSVVITSVNL

-533 KIDTKLKFIN
+533 KIDSNLKFIN
-543 EEDLD
+543 EEDLEI
-548 VTYARLSLIIATQKT
+548 TYARLSLIIATQKT
-563 IKSGLDLL
+563 IKSGLNLL
-571 GVSAPNEMQ
+571 GVSAPDEMQ